1 VEVRWG
7 LQEDENRIAGLLELN
22 GMPRW
27 GAFEERFIVAEEKGE
42 MLAVLGY
49 RMVSKRLLLGLLVV
63 DPWAEERSLAM
74 SLYARAV
81 DLAREAGIG
90 EVRARPGLYG
100 DYPREAGY
108 GLARGGVHTR
118 TFPSRS
124 GASCRRAVGAAC
136 SLCWASSLPRSSEL
150 SELDVSEHGGDTQD
164 RWYRSPSPANP
175 TLGATIG
182 MGSRIWAPW

>member
-74 SLYARAV
+74 SLYAGAV

-90 EVRARPGLYG
+90 EVRARPGLYD

-108 GLARGGVHTR
+108 RRWRGGWR
-118 TFPSRS
+118 THADLPFEFRGELPA
-124 GASCRRAVGAAC
+124 GGWRRVLALLGV
-136 SLCWASSLPRSSEL
+136 
-150 SELDVSEHGGDTQD
+150 VSTPFF
-164 RWYRSPSPANP
+164 RAFRA
-175 TLGATIG
+175 
-182 MGSRIWAPW
+182 